1 MPDEEMWSQFFDVEK
16 ILDELEI
23 DEKIEKLVDLG
34 SGYGTF
40 TIPAAK
46 RIKGKVYAYDIEN
59 EMIEKLESKSLKEKL
74 QNVSLFNKDFIK
86 EGTGLVNE
94 EIDFVFL
101 FNILHAK
108 ESESILK
115 EAHRILKKNGRLGVI
130 HWNYD
135 PSTPR
140 GPAMEI
146 RPRPEDL
153 KSLLIDTGFSIL
165 KYNINLPPFHY
176 GILAQNKTGNFKN
189 F

>member
-1 MPDEEMWSQFFDVEK
+1 MKARESGMPDEEMWSQFFDVEK

-165 KYNINLPPFHY
+165 KYNIKSAAFSLRN
-176 GILAQNKTGNFKN
+176 TGAK
-189 F
+189 